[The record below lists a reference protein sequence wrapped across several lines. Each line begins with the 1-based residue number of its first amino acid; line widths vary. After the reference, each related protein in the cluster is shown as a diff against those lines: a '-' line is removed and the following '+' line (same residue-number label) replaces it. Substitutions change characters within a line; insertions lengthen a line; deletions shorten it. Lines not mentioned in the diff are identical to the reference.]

1 MPYTRTDTEG
11 PPAVEFDHASGA
23 ELTVWVGGPT
33 LVGGFPSAGHIL
45 VVEGE
50 PERAQE
56 LRQKLA
62 ERPDTQ
68 IYEEVLTAENGVVV
82 RWHRFNDSRLNGPND
97 LRTWQQYFP
106 NLRQTNEEQHCGR
119 RLGELL
125 DNWASQEMGH
135 AIKALH
141 LKLRQGDPLAALAGL
156 GSWLNQLETIELML
170 PWPKGTMGEV
180 ETFLTEQNFR
190 QDLQTAALWKRDPI
204 ATRDRLL
211 EEKERE
217 LQVLLA
223 STQLL
228 TRDCEVLEAEKKS
241 MRTEI
246 EKISAQLNE
255 LRINQDLTQEKI
267 QQSEN
272 EADELK
278 IQQKDL
284 QQECQRLISDK
295 TITLQKLQ
303 AEEATN
309 VNMRQALKNLFPIE
323 IYREN
328 NVNLG
333 ELDEDSLI
341 IHYVLHGREP
351 ARLKTYKELYNEL
364 KSSLKKCE
372 EAETKL
378 EQLEANFGLAKQQLE
393 TLKDIFA
400 RLAEKSQPQRAAEEE

>member
-1 MPYTRTDTEG
+1 
-11 PPAVEFDHASGA
+11 
-23 ELTVWVGGPT
+23 
-33 LVGGFPSAGHIL
+33 
-45 VVEGE
+45 
-50 PERAQE
+50 
-56 LRQKLA
+56 
-62 ERPDTQ
+62 
-68 IYEEVLTAENGVVV
+68 
-82 RWHRFNDSRLNGPND
+82 
-97 LRTWQQYFP
+97 
-106 NLRQTNEEQHCGR
+106 
-119 RLGELL
+119 
-125 DNWASQEMGH
+125 MGH

-170 PWPKGTMGEV
+170 PWPKETMGEV